1 MDHDD
6 VVLSEVHLGAR
17 LSGDEG
23 TAVSFFYCADEIIC
37 EEVVDEDG
45 DLDPPRRQSRCLA
58 IEHTF
63 ATPLANV
70 GTQVWRGS
78 LLM

>member
-1 MDHDD
+1 MNHDD
-6 VVLSEVHLGAR
+6 VVLSEVHLGNR
-17 LSGDEG
+17 SSNDES
-23 TAVSFFYCADEIIC
+23 TSVSFFYYIEKTIC
-37 EEVVDEDG
+37 EKVVDEDG
-45 DLDPPRRQSRCLA
+45 DLDPPRRQPRCLA

-63 ATPLANV
+63 ATTLANV